1 MPNRGGFSWKRAV
14 GISAAKSRI
23 SRSTGI
29 PLTKSGRQRKV
40 GRMVTGG
47 GCLIPSLVV
56 VLAGAAVMLSA
67 CTDATTTPN
76 DFLGGPG
83 SSTPFETQPED
94 GAEPTSPADAIA
106 SEKPVPTPAPLSVK
120 K

>member
-29 PLTKSGRQRKV
+29 PLTKGGRQRKV

-47 GCLIPSLVV
+47 GCLLPI
-56 VLAGAAVMLSA
+56 AVCL
-67 CTDATTTPN
+67 
-76 DFLGGPG
+76 
-83 SSTPFETQPED
+83 
-94 GAEPTSPADAIA
+94 AIA
-106 SEKPVPTPAPLSVK
+106 CMVAVVATIG
-120 K
+120 